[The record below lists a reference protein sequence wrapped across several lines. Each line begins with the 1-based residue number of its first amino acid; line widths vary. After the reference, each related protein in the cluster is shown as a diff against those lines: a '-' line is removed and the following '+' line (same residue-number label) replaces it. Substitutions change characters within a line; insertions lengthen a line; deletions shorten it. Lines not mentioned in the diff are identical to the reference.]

1 MLKSVLLILLSVFA
15 WGLFHSLMA
24 SLWAKARARQLFGPL
39 AERGY
44 RLSYNLIAGITLL
57 PVFALVALLPDRELY
72 AFPLPWSLL
81 TLALQAAAAVAL
93 AAGLLQTGV
102 WSFLGLRQLLRV
114 EDAPP
119 QLVVRGLYR
128 WVRHPL
134 YTAGLVLIWLS
145 PVMTANLLALNAG
158 LTIYIVAGAMLEER
172 KLQAEFGEA
181 YAAYKRRTPML
192 IPGARLVFSPLSP
205 EDKVG

>member
-1 MLKSVLLILLSVFA
+1 MLLILLSIFA
-15 WGLFHSLMA
+15 WGVFHSLTA

-39 AERGY
+39 AGRGY
-44 RLSYNLIAGITLL
+44 RLAYNLVAGITLL
-57 PVFALVALLPDRELY
+57 PVFALGALLPDRELY
-72 AFPLPWSLL
+72 AIPLPWSLL

-102 WSFLGLRQLLRV
+102 WSFLGLRQLLRE

-119 QLVVRGLYR
+119 RLVVRGLYR

-145 PVMTANLLALNAG
+145 PVMTSNLLALNAG
-158 LTIYIVAGAMLEER
+158 LTIYIVVGAMFEER
-172 KLQAEFGEA
+172 KLQAEL
-181 YAAYKRRTPML
+181 RRSVC
-192 IPGARLVFSPLSP
+192 RV
-205 EDKVG
+205 